1 MKRNAYEDL
10 LEEQRPKPEIGRL
23 REAERLAEIA
33 RNLESLGKLADA
45 AEAEGAE
52 EREREASPVD
62 PQMTREAVP
71 VGPTGG
77 NVK

>member
-10 LEEQRPKPEIGRL
+10 LEEQRAKPELGRL

-45 AEAEGAE
+45 AEAEDAE
-52 EREREASPVD
+52 ERERDASPVD

-77 NVK
+77 SVK

>member
-1 MKRNAYEDL
+1 MKRSTYEDL
-10 LEEQRPKPEIGRL
+10 LEEQRAKPELGRL

-45 AEAEGAE
+45 AAE

-71 VGPTGG
+71 IGPTGG